1 MTSDWMDGMPFVF
14 SIVLKLASAIPD
26 TYYRNLLIRDMPD
39 YKLSTDQKE
48 TIAAQ
53 ALDANERVVFIV
65 TMLGS
70 ILLAAVICLKKQ
82 HPNLFVILLLF
93 LCIAAALGIFR
104 MNSFPLGYLETRI
117 SIMKKQVRRA
127 TLVTVGLVALDVV
140 LGCLSVLLPTGGPD
154 TPTNPG

>member
-1 MTSDWMDGMPFVF
+1 MNSDWMDGMPFVF
-14 SIVLKLASAIPD
+14 SIVLKLASNVPDTFYKNLLFRDIPD
-26 TYYRNLLIRDMPD
+26 NYRLTD
-39 YKLSTDQKE
+39 DQKE

-82 HPNLFVILLLF
+82 HPAIFVVLLL
-93 LCIAAALGIFR
+93 LLVIAAALGIFR

-117 SIMKKQVRRA
+117 TKRKIRRA
-127 TLVTVGLVALDVV
+127 TLVTVGLVILDFM
-140 LGCLSVLLPTGGPD
+140 LGCLSVFLPGPAE
-154 TPTNPG
+154 THTT